1 MPTLSSPL
9 TGWPILSSI
18 PLSFSLGQQAA
29 VMGRGCDSAR
39 SCGGA
44 TVMWSHGYGR
54 SCGGAG
60 RREAANAQSSDGRG
74 QVVPVPRSSERHRG
88 AGHGAWRGAAACGGG
103 ELRHADAVPSSGTER
118 GTGPR
123 HGTARRWHPSTMIN
137 DSSAAV
143 ERTVIHRSRCS
154 GGPGNSCAEHLQ
166 GRKAGE
172 QEVDGRKSS
181 RSILSVLYPFSRML
195 PSILSSGLVPPTR
208 KNQYP

>member
-1 MPTLSSPL
+1 MPALSSPL

-39 SCGGA
+39 SCDA
-44 TVMWSHGYGR
+44 AMVMWSLGYGR

-60 RREAANAQSSDGRG
+60 RRGAANAQSSDGRG
-74 QVVPVPRSSERHRG
+74 QAVPVPRSSERHRG

-103 ELRHADAVPSSGTER
+103 GGGGELRHADAVPSSGTVR

-123 HGTARRWHPSTMIN
+123 HGTARRWLPATMIN

-143 ERTVIHRSRCS
+143 ERTVIHRCRCLGGSRELLRGAS
-154 GGPGNSCAEHLQ
+154 PG
-166 GRKAGE
+166 K
-172 QEVDGRKSS
+172 KS
-181 RSILSVLYPFSRML
+181 R
-195 PSILSSGLVPPTR
+195 
-208 KNQYP
+208 

>member
-1 MPTLSSPL
+1 
-9 TGWPILSSI
+9 
-18 PLSFSLGQQAA
+18 
-29 VMGRGCDSAR
+29 MGRGCDSAR

-44 TVMWSHGYGR
+44 TVMWSLGYGR

-60 RREAANAQSSDGRG
+60 RRGAANAQSSDGRG
-74 QVVPVPRSSERHRG
+74 QAVPVPRSSERHRG
-88 AGHGAWRGAAACGGG
+88 AGHGAWRGAAACDGGGG

-123 HGTARRWHPSTMIN
+123 HGTARRWLPATMIN

-143 ERTVIHRSRCS
+143 ERTVIHRCRCS

-181 RSILSVLYPFSRML
+181 RWIPSALYPFSRML
-195 PSILSSGLVPPTR
+195 PSILSSGLVPPPR